1 MTFSAFDHFP
11 SLKRR
16 WPVEIMEF
24 NFFPRFC
31 EWAWIKKVQQNIQK
45 VVSPTGNRTPVS
57 RVTGGDT
64 YHYTIEDWQM
74 QAVYRA
80 SGFSSAPMKW
90 TKTVFGL
97 EVVILVMCEC
107 DIYKHQLIRSDI
119 CENCSGPTEI
129 RTRIAGFKVQSAN
142 HYTIGPDVLYTRL
155 GRLWSQCAP
164 NMNEIARIRIFI
176 DKI

>member
-1 MTFSAFDHFP
+1 MSVAE
-11 SLKRR
+11 LLQAK
-16 WPVEIMEF
+16 I
-24 NFFPRFC
+24 
-31 EWAWIKKVQQNIQK
+31 
-45 VVSPTGNRTPVS
+45 SPTGNRTPVS

-142 HYTIGPDVLYTRL
+142 HYTIGPDVLKTRL
-155 GRLWSQCAP
+155 KEGYTP
-164 NMNEIARIRIFI
+164 NALRTWMKSHELGFSSIRFSSETLCI
-176 DKI
+176 